1 MGLLKSVQ
9 SIQENLPVDIIIVD
23 DGSTTEK
30 INETELDIL
39 ETPTLKLHFIYL
51 SENRGIE
58 EALNTGLKYILKKP
72 YRYIARLDCGDLCMP
87 NRFAIQKRALCDE
100 ESLGLVGAYVYY
112 INLQGKV
119 IHDFKPPTSYGEV
132 LKKMH
137 INSMFVHPAVMFKRE
152 VVEKVGFYPNGY
164 PAAEDF
170 AYFFKIIKQYKAY
183 NIPQYLVEYEIN
195 PDGISL
201 SRRKEQLNSR
211 FKILKEEFYWGFYPC
226 YGLVRNFII
235 SKLPYSLIHK
245 IKKTLR

>member
-1 MGLLKSVQ
+1 MQ
-9 SIQENLPVDIIIVD
+9 SIQEDLPVDVIIVD
-23 DGSTTEK
+23 DGSKIEK
-30 INETELDIL
+30 INETKLKAL
-39 ETPTLKLHFIYL
+39 ESANLTLYYL
-51 SENRGIE
+51 YLPENRGIE

-72 YRYIARLDCGDLCMP
+72 YRYIARLDCGDRCMP
-87 NRFAIQKRALCDE
+87 NRFDIQKRALCAD

-112 INLQGKV
+112 INLQGEV
-119 IHDFKPPTSYGEV
+119 VHDFKPPTSYAEV

-152 VVEKVGFYPNGY
+152 VVEKVGFYPYGY

-170 AYFFKIIKQYKAY
+170 AYFFRIIKHFKAY
-183 NIPQYLVEYEIN
+183 NIAQYLIEYEIN

-201 SRRKEQLNSR
+201 SHRKEQINSR